1 MNNESDNDSFSVQHD
16 EASDI
21 SITCTN
27 HSQVEAGSHT
37 LVSSSEEHFVGNGY
51 IGDPQYIPEAV
62 RSVHLSLSVRTLSRR
77 QTLILCCLALAE
89 LTSEMCLSIMAP
101 FFPSEASQK
110 GVSNMLS
117 GWIFATFALVQFA
130 ISPLFGR
137 IIPHFGSRLLI
148 VTGQFLGGGC
158 IILFGFLDRIGSSDS
173 NAIFIVY
180 CFILRIVLAVGC
192 TASMTSGFAITA
204 SVFPNHIATIFG
216 LLETATGLGMM
227 IGPAFGGVMYQF
239 GGFTLPF
246 VVLGTVMILT
256 VPLHLLWLPSAD
268 DIPVGVRSVSVLHI
282 LQIPAIVV
290 VCLAVI
296 VAALVWS
303 ILDPTL
309 APHIHSSD
317 DEISSSVLGL
327 LFLLLS
333 AFYAVFS
340 PVWGWLADHMSNC
353 LLMLAAGFLLSGVGL
368 LLLGPSPW
376 LSFIGYTESDEPLW
390 LNIISLV
397 ILGISISL
405 SLVPTFDKIL
415 DAVEK
420 AGIEDSFAMYGVV
433 AGIWSSCY
441 ALGDF
446 IGPALGGWLIDQPG
460 GFVWCVTYVAV
471 VCFMMATVVVLLW
484 FFESRE
490 HCPSFSVCVTC
501 LLCLPKLSRTLD
513 QAVLTSSDMYFGIDE
528 RTALLAHSP
537 SVTNYMLVTADHV
550 REP

>member
-1 MNNESDNDSFSVQHD
+1 MSSGSDDDSSCVQHD
-16 EASDI
+16 EASEI
-21 SITCTN
+21 NVTCTN
-27 HSQVEAGSHT
+27 HLRVEADSHT
-37 LVSSSEEHFVGNGY
+37 SVSSSEEHFVGNGCVA
-51 IGDPQYIPEAV
+51 DPQYIPQAV
-62 RSVHLSLSVRTLSRR
+62 RSVHLSLSVRTLSRH
-77 QTLILCCLALAE
+77 QTLILCCLAMAE
-89 LTSEMCLSIMAP
+89 LTSQMCLSIMAP

-110 GVSNMLS
+110 GVSNTLS
-117 GWIFATFALVQFA
+117 GWIFAVFALVQFA
-130 ISPLFGR
+130 ISPLFGK
-137 IIPHFGSRLLI
+137 IIPQFGSRLLI

-158 IILFGFLDRIGSSDS
+158 IILFGFLDRIGSADN
-173 NAIFIVY
+173 NAIFIMY

-239 GGFTLPF
+239 GDFTLPF
-246 VVLGTVMILT
+246 VVLGVSMILT
-256 VPLHLLWLPSAD
+256 VPLHLLWLPSTD
-268 DIPVGVRSVSVLHI
+268 DIPTGLRSVSVLYI
-282 LQIPAIVV
+282 LQIPAIIV
-290 VCLAVI
+290 VCLAIVI
-296 VAALVWS
+296 ASLVWS

-353 LLMLAAGFLLSGVGL
+353 LPMLAGGFLLSGVGL

-376 LSFIGYTESDEPLW
+376 LSFIGFTESDEPLW

-420 AGIEDSFAMYGVV
+420 AGIEDSFAMYSIV

-460 GFVWCVTYVAV
+460 GFVWCITYIAVA
-471 VCFMMATVVVLLW
+471 CFVMAAVVVLLW
-484 FFESRE
+484 FCESRE
-490 HCPSFSVCVTC
+490 HCPSFSVCESC
-501 LLCLPKLSRTLD
+501 LLCLPKLSRASNQT
-513 QAVLTSSDMYFGIDE
+513 VLTSSDTYFTTDE

-537 SVTNYMLVTADHV
+537 SVTNYMLISASHI